1 MDQKNSCRN
10 RSGLYDSGVIA
21 LIEAIVRQA
30 AKDHLAALRR
40 HDRRGA
46 ARLRET
52 RAFFRSAFF
61 SRLTGISGE
70 HLLQRIEKEAEKH
83 DRA

>member
-1 MDQKNSCRN
+1 MNEKNDSRN
-10 RSGLYDSGVIA
+10 RSGLYDSGVIR

-40 HDRRGA
+40 HDRKGA

-52 RAFFRSAFF
+52 RAFFRSAYF
-61 SRLTGISGE
+61 SRLIGISGE
-70 HLLQRIEKEAEKH
+70 HLLQRIEEEAEKH

>member
-1 MDQKNSCRN
+1 MNEKNDSRN
-10 RSGLYDSGVIA
+10 RSGLYDSGVIR

-40 HDRRGA
+40 CDRKGA

-52 RAFFRSAFF
+52 RAFFRSAYF
-61 SRLTGISGE
+61 SRLTGISGD

>member
-1 MDQKNSCRN
+1 MNEKNDSRN
-10 RSGLYDSGVIA
+10 RSGLYDSGVIR

-40 HDRRGA
+40 HDRKGA

-52 RAFFRSAFF
+52 RAFFRSAYF

>member
-1 MDQKNSCRN
+1 MDQKNTCRN
-10 RSGLYDSGVIA
+10 RSGFYDSGVIA

-40 HDRRGA
+40 RDRKGA

-52 RAFFRSAFF
+52 RAFFRSAYF
-61 SRLTGISGE
+61 SRLTGISGD

>member
-1 MDQKNSCRN
+1 MNEKNDSRN
-10 RSGLYDSGVIA
+10 RSGLYDSGVIR

-40 HDRRGA
+40 HDRKGA

-52 RAFFRSAFF
+52 RAFFRSVYF

>member
-1 MDQKNSCRN
+1 MNEKNDSRN
-10 RSGLYDSGVIA
+10 RSGLYDSGVIR

-40 HDRRGA
+40 HDRKGA

-52 RAFFRSAFF
+52 RAFFRSAYF

-70 HLLQRIEKEAEKH
+70 HLLQRIEEEAEKH

>member
-1 MDQKNSCRN
+1 MDQKNTCRN
-10 RSGLYDSGVIA
+10 RSGFYDSGVIA

-40 HDRRGA
+40 HDRKGA

-52 RAFFRSAFF
+52 RAFFRSAYF

-70 HLLQRIEKEAEKH
+70 HLLQRIEEEAEKH

>member
-1 MDQKNSCRN
+1 MNQKNSCRN

>member
-1 MDQKNSCRN
+1 MDQKNSRPD
-10 RSGLYDSGVIA
+10 RSGFYDAGVIR

-40 HDRRGA
+40 RDRKGA

-52 RAFFRSAFF
+52 RAFFRSAYF

-70 HLLQRIEKEAEKH
+70 RLLQRIEKEAEKH

>member
-1 MDQKNSCRN
+1 MDQKNTRRN
-10 RSGLYDSGVIA
+10 RSGLYDSGVIR

-40 HDRRGA
+40 RDRKGA

>member
-1 MDQKNSCRN
+1 MDRKNDCPA
-10 RSGLYDSGVIA
+10 RSGFYDAGVIR

-40 HDRRGA
+40 HDRNGA

-52 RAFFRSAFF
+52 RAFFRSACF
-61 SRLTGISGE
+61 SRLTGVSGE
-70 HLLQRIEKEAEKH
+70 RLLERIEKEAEKH